1 MCLFIYICRY
11 EFIYSI
17 CVQIHNFIGGCN
29 YVCIFLNICTNTYE
43 IAEHLKGSVS
53 FDWMSCDS
61 FRAET
66 WAWEKVH
73 KIANRLNHQR
83 PPAHE
88 QHRPWN
94 PLIGMV
100 ASDMWKRVQLAQ
112 LCNPTAKGSSKVPGM
127 FRFFRACIFV
137 SLTPGPKHWN
147 PTDSLLGIC
156 FGSIHL
162 YNHSIKYWGFQLTS
176 NPVLC
181 SVIFHVLSIWLPFL
195 GLKTNVIHSSIGP
208 IFLSATNM
216 Q

>member
-1 MCLFIYICRY
+1 MYVYVYDRVYFIQKKTNVHTHVFFIYIYIYIYVY
-11 EFIYSI
+11 ECIYSI

-83 PPAHE
+83 PPAHA

-100 ASDMWKRVQLAQ
+100 ASDMWKKVQLAQ

-137 SLTPGPKHWN
+137 WPLAPDTETQQIRGWE
-147 PTDSLLGIC
+147 
-156 FGSIHL
+156 F
-162 YNHSIKYWGFQLTS
+162 
-176 NPVLC
+176 VL
-181 SVIFHVLSIWLPFL
+181 VPFIF
-195 GLKTNVIHSSIGP
+195 TT
-208 IFLSATNM
+208 A